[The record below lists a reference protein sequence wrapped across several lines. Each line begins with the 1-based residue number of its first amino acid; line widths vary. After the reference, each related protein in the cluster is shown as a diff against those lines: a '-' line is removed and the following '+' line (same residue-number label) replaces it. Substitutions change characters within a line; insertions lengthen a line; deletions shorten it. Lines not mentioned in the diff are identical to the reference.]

1 MTPSTI
7 GSMIAKKRKALGYTQ
22 QQLADQLHISAQ
34 AVSKWEN
41 NTGCPEITL
50 LPQLAR
56 SLHTSVDALLGY
68 AAPYAT
74 AYEDR
79 YKSDSDYY
87 WGLAPSHLCYELM
100 KLKPPT
106 RPYLVLDIGCG
117 EGKDAV
123 FLAKNGYLVSAFD
136 ISEAGL
142 EKGQQLAEQNGVYVD
157 FFRAN
162 VLDYRPTT
170 NYDIV
175 FSSGVLHYVAPAL
188 RGDLLDSLKAHTNE
202 TGLHVLNVFVEKPF
216 LPPAPD
222 LEPLEAAVEG
232 WKSGELFTYYH
243 DWYFHRCSEVIS
255 DCTSGGI
262 PHQHCKNILIAE
274 KKSPL

>member
-1 MTPSTI
+1 MVTTDI
-7 GSMIAKKRKALGYTQ
+7 GNMIAQKRKALGYTQ
-22 QQLADQLHISAQ
+22 QQLSEQLHVSAQ

-41 NTGCPEITL
+41 GAGCPDITI

-56 SLHTSVDALLGY
+56 SLCTSVDSLLGY
-68 AAPYAT
+68 SFPNMT
-74 AYEDR
+74 EYENR
-79 YKSDSDYY
+79 YKADTDYY
-87 WGLAPSHLCYELM
+87 WGVTPSKLCYEIL
-100 KLKPPT
+100 KLRPPT
-106 RPYLVLDIGCG
+106 KPYLVLDIGCG

-123 FLAKNGYLVSAFD
+123 FLAKNGYQVSAFD

-142 EKGQQLAEQNGVYVD
+142 EKGRLLAERNDVYVD

-162 VLDYRPTT
+162 VLDYRPGT

-175 FSSGVLHYVAPAL
+175 FSSGVLHYVAPKL
-188 RGDLLDSLKAHTNE
+188 RADLIDSLKAHTN
-202 TGLHVLNVFVEKPF
+202 TGGLHTLNVFVEKPF

-222 LEPLEAAVEG
+222 LEPSETAVAG
-232 WKSGELFTYYH
+232 WKSGELFTHYH
-243 DWYFHRCSEVIS
+243 DWFFHQCSEIIS

-274 KKSPL
+274 KKSAL